1 MTTGMEAT
9 TEPAARDEH
18 RDEKTTDGYM
28 YVKQSK
34 GAVHNS
40 VKVS

>member
-1 MTTGMEAT
+1 LTLLYTAPFDCLT
-9 TEPAARDEH
+9 RY
-18 RDEKTTDGYM
+18 TTDGYM

-34 GAVHNS
+34 GAVYNS